1 MAIYF
6 GDSSAIVK
14 RYVNEIGTAWVTGIT
29 SPASGNNIYMVQVTG
44 VEVVSAITRVG
55 RSGRISTADAITAIS
70 DFRYDFANCYHVIEI
85 NPGLISHA
93 MTLAETYA
101 LRGYDAIQLASAL
114 EVNVQH
120 LAQGGSAITLVSAD
134 GALNIA
140 AMAEGLTVEDPNLHP

>member
-1 MAIYF
+1 MAVYF

-14 RYVNEIGTAWVTGIT
+14 RYVNEIGTAWMTSIT
-29 SPASGNNIYMVQVTG
+29 SPVAGNDIYLVQVTG
-44 VEVVSAITRVG
+44 VEVVSAIARQLRGGNLSVT
-55 RSGRISTADAITAIS
+55 DATNAIAQ
-70 DFRYDFANCYHVIEI
+70 FRYEFYNVHKIVEI
-85 NPGLISHA
+85 KPALISHA

-114 EVNVQH
+114 EVNAEH